1 MTDLQL
7 HSRFRAGEESAVRDV
22 YERYGGAMFATAMSV
37 LGNRDLAADAVQQA
51 FVKAWRGVAHLRSRA
66 RAATVARDH
75 HGAARPSTCTGE
87 N

>member
-7 HSRFRAGEESAVRDV
+7 HSRFRAGEETAVRDV

-51 FVKAWRGVAHLRSRA
+51 FVKAWRASRTFDPGANCDRGSRRSRA
-66 RAATVARDH
+66 
-75 HGAARPSTCTGE
+75 GPPSTCTGE